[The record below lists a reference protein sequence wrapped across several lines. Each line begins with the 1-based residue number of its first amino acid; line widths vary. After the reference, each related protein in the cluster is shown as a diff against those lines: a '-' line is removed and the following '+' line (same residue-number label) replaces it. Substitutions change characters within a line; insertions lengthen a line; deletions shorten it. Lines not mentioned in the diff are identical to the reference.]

1 MFAVLLVILFIG
13 LIIIGTPIAFSI
25 GIVSLIGIAN
35 IENIPNL
42 IVPLKMFYGLNSFVL
57 LAVPLFILT
66 ANLMN
71 AGNITKKLIDLSNA
85 LVGHVKG
92 GLAHSNIL
100 VSMIFAG
107 VSGSSTADTA
117 GVGKI
122 LIPSMIESGYDEE
135 TAVGV
140 TAASSTIGGI
150 IPPSIVMV
158 IYGGLTNASIGKLF
172 LGGMIPGILIGLGMM
187 VVVGIMAKKKDF
199 PRYDKTDRKTKIKL
213 IRESIPALLTPII
226 IIGGVVTGWYT
237 ATEAA
242 AFSSVYAFLV
252 GTFYYKT
259 IKIKN
264 IPKILEET
272 LKLSSLSLFALAT
285 ASALGELLGYYK
297 VGSYVQGF
305 FMNTVS
311 SPISFLAIVIVFFLF
326 VGTFMDAIPAM
337 ILFVPIILP
346 AAVLLGISNVHLGI
360 IIVIT
365 LSIGLVTPPYGLC
378 LLIAASIGKL
388 GVERSFKAV
397 LPYISVI
404 LVVLVLIVIFPQ
416 LVFV

>member
-1 MFAVLLVILFIG
+1 MFAVFLVILFIL
-13 LIIIGTPIAFSI
+13 LIVIGTPIAFSI
-25 GIVSLIGIAN
+25 GIVSLIGISN

-42 IVPLKMFYGLNSFVL
+42 VVPMKMFYGLNSFVL

-71 AGNITKKLIDLSNA
+71 EGNITKKLIDLSNA
-85 LVGHVKG
+85 LVGHVRG

-122 LIPSMIESGYDEE
+122 LIPSMIDSGYDKE

-158 IYGGLTNASIGKLF
+158 IYGGLTNASISKLF

-187 VVVGIMAKKKDF
+187 FVVGLMAKNKDF
-199 PRYDKTDRKTKIKL
+199 PRYEKTDTATKFKL
-213 IRESIPALLTPII
+213 IKESIPALLTPVI

-242 AFSSVYAFLV
+242 AFSSVYAFIV

-259 IKIKN
+259 IKVKN

-297 VGSYVQGF
+297 VGTFVQGF
-305 FMNTVS
+305 FLNTITS
-311 SPISFLAIVIVFFLF
+311 SMGFLAIVVLFFLF

-346 AAVLLGISNVHLGI
+346 AATLLGISNVHLGI
-360 IIVIT
+360 IVVIT

-378 LLIAASIGKL
+378 LLIAASIGEL

-397 LPYISVI
+397 LPYISII
-404 LVVLVLIVIFPQ
+404 LLVLVMTILWPQ
-416 LVFV
+416 ILLL